1 MTRTEAIRDAVFA
14 VLEAKRE
21 ELNAA
26 DDLRSLVIDL
36 KFRAGHSRPRVV
48 VLRRESETDVREP
61 LA

>member
-1 MTRTEAIRDAVFA
+1 MTRTEAIRQAVLA

-36 KFRAGHSRPRVV
+36 KFRTGHYKPRTV
-48 VLRRESETDVREP
+48 VLRRESETVHDRR
-61 LA
+61 